1 MNIDKRVRGEAV
13 RQKLLESSKNLID
26 GTDALSETLRGGFPG
41 IKLAFVVDCIPEQG
55 GDIYRILVNSTTIA
69 EVEVARGVCSMSNP
83 SRLKTV
89 ELSVYQQR
97 RHSRAVRQTLEVAL
111 DLMKSGGVR

>member
-1 MNIDKRVRGEAV
+1 MNTHKQVRGEAV

-26 GTDALSETLRGGFPG
+26 GTNALSETLRGSFPG

-55 GDIYRILVNSTTIA
+55 EDIYRILVNSTTIA
-69 EVEVARGVCSMSNP
+69 EVEIARGVCSMSNP
-83 SRLKTV
+83 PRLKTI
-89 ELSVYQQR
+89 ELSVYQQK
-97 RHSRAVRQTLEVAL
+97 RHSRAVRETLEVAL